1 MSLRAFQAFRRL
13 TDAEQGH
20 SILLRLWSE
29 LKPFLLAGHVFEL
42 VVRPETRTAE
52 QNAKFHALCEDIARS
67 GLEWCGKQRAPAEWK
82 VLLVSAHATATKE
95 ESEVV
100 TGLEGELVN
109 LRESTAQM
117 SKRRCSSLIEYTLSF
132 CAQNDIE
139 VKQEP
144 Q

>member
-1 MSLRAFQAFRRL
+1 MILRGFQAFRRL
-13 TDAEQGH
+13 TDAQQGH
-20 SILLRLWSE
+20 DILQRLWLT
-29 LKPFLLAGHVFEL
+29 LKPYLLDGHVFEL

-67 GLEWCGKQRAPAEWK
+67 GLQWCGKERSPAEWK

-139 VKQEP
+139 VQQESK
-144 Q
+144 